1 MASTVAVF
9 ISSQHTQLVPA
20 TLELLW
26 VLREHFFS
34 KYLVEY
40 FHYAHPQL
48 FSSNFSLLWA
58 PLGHIGRPLSA
69 QGTPFQT
76 EMHIL
81 GEFDDSS

>member
-26 VLREHFFS
+26 VLREHFFQKS
-34 KYLVEY
+34 LGSSTFIMHIHGYFWLLLV
-40 FHYAHPQL
+40 
-48 FSSNFSLLWA
+48 
-58 PLGHIGRPLSA
+58 PLGHIERPLSA